1 MKSSGPLIKLFILA
15 VSMAALV
22 SCSNQET
29 PTPESKNIRIE
40 CTQPRPTVCT
50 KEYRPV
56 CATKDNG
63 VRCVTTPCDST
74 DEVTYSNACLACADS
89 DVYSHQSGKCEYV
102 E

>member
-1 MKSSGPLIKLFILA
+1 MKTSGSLKKAFILTISIA
-15 VSMAALV
+15 TLI

-29 PTPESKNIRIE
+29 PLPESNDIRVE
-40 CTQPRPTVCT
+40 CTQPRPEVCT
-50 KEYRPV
+50 KEFRPV

-89 DVYSHQSGKCEYV
+89 DVYSHQSGKCE
-102 E
+102 